1 MSEADILSYMVSGK
15 PISQSGA
22 GDVVDMQSAALGL
35 GLKQALPLL
44 QRIGGEFGI
53 SDISVEEASDGG
65 SSIAAGRRITDKLY
79 VKYVYGLL
87 GAAGNFVVQYK
98 LSEQLLH
105 YKHGQE
111 EVLMQQKQHLQLL
124 TFLQHPPPYQ

>member
-1 MSEADILSYMVSGK
+1 
-15 PISQSGA
+15 
-22 GDVVDMQSAALGL
+22 MQSAALGL

-98 LSEQLLH
+98 LSEQL
-105 YKHGQE
+105 GIETTSGDSQAID
-111 EVLMQQKQHLQLL
+111 L
-124 TFLQHPPPYQ
+124 TYRWESKPPNTKKKPPVSDSQPAD